1 MNRINTLFR
10 LVLHPKQ
17 LLYRLV
23 NKYPWIIK
31 DDKKYIQFL
40 WKFRMNYPLN
50 LDNPKTYNEKLQ
62 WLKLYYKDSSFTT
75 MVDKY
80 LVKEYVANIIGKE
93 YIIPTLNVW
102 DNVDSIDF
110 KSLPNQFVLKCTH
123 DSGGL
128 VICKDKNKLDIIKA
142 KKKIKKSLNT
152 NFYLLAREWPYKNVR
167 RKILAEQYME
177 DMETK
182 ELRDYKFFCF
192 NGTPQFLFIATG
204 RQSQEEPYFDFF
216 DMDFNRLPFKHG
228 HPNAPVLPKKP
239 KNFDL
244 MKNLSEKLSKDL
256 PHVRVDLYEINGKV
270 YFGELTFFHH
280 SGMVPFEPQEWD
292 YKIGEMIKLPQP

>member
-93 YIIPTLNVW
+93 YIIPTLNLW
-102 DNVDSIDF
+102 NDVDSIW
-110 KSLPNQFVLKCTH
+110 NYY
-123 DSGGL
+123 
-128 VICKDKNKLDIIKA
+128 
-142 KKKIKKSLNT
+142 
-152 NFYLLAREWPYKNVR
+152 FY
-167 RKILAEQYME
+167 I
-177 DMETK
+177 
-182 ELRDYKFFCF
+182 FFPCI
-192 NGTPQFLFIATG
+192 PI
-204 RQSQEEPYFDFF
+204 
-216 DMDFNRLPFKHG
+216 
-228 HPNAPVLPKKP
+228 
-239 KNFDL
+239 
-244 MKNLSEKLSKDL
+244 
-256 PHVRVDLYEINGKV
+256 
-270 YFGELTFFHH
+270 
-280 SGMVPFEPQEWD
+280 
-292 YKIGEMIKLPQP
+292 